1 MKQYIV
7 DSGNINNDSI
17 YYEFKKNNSIVGC
30 FSKQCHYCLEM
41 EPEWRKLKKRLKKL
55 NTECIFI
62 EIEAEFLD
70 KLAIPEISN
79 KVNGFPSI
87 MVFKKGKF
95 YKTFQGKRTSNEMF
109 KFLKPLLRLKKNKTQ
124 AKKKHKLNVTKRKIL
139 KF

>member
-1 MKQYIV
+1 MKPQ
-7 DSGNINNDSI
+7 
-17 YYEFKKNNSIVGC
+17 
-30 FSKQCHYCLEM
+30 
-41 EPEWRKLKKRLKKL
+41 WRKLKKKLKTIK
-55 NTECIFI
+55 TDCIFI

-79 KVNGFPSI
+79 RVNGFPSI
-87 MVFKKGKF
+87 MLFKKGKF

-124 AKKKHKLNVTKRKIL
+124 AKKKQKLNLTKKKIL